1 MDYAHSND
9 VAMRDAHQTA
19 QPLEALRGE
28 NRDSFDLDL
37 LLADAPDDCFGYC
50 RGMFLPTAPDGCGVI
65 ACKALEQGQHFDDL
79 IERYTTHHAGA
90 DRRAVISMWTMYYFS
105 ILTIAAAVHRLAH
118 GRCLPLA
125 LGQVSLI
132 YNEQNGEPKA
142 FLLPDSGLTTDNAH
156 ANEDLYAL
164 IRHHIAPLIGTIAE
178 HGVAPKLLWN
188 NVAAYL
194 SWIIDEIDVRI
205 GARACAGSVS
215 ILTEPLW
222 PDGSKNAMYG
232 MIRAIPT
239 QSGET
244 CSQRKVCCLRYKLP
258 GIAGCGQSCPL
269 PQGRQ

>member
-1 MDYAHSND
+1 MSDAPQAVRSSEVSPGED
-9 VAMRDAHQTA
+9 RD
-19 QPLEALRGE
+19 G
-28 NRDSFDLDL
+28 FDLDV

-50 RGMFLPTAPDGCGVI
+50 RGMFLSTAPHGCGVI
-65 ACKALEQGQHFDDL
+65 ACKALEQGPRFNEL
-79 IERYTTHHAGA
+79 IERYTAHHKGA

-105 ILTIAAAVHRLAH
+105 ILTIAATVHRLAH
-118 GRCLPLA
+118 GRRLPLA
-125 LGQVSLI
+125 LDQVSLI
-132 YNEQNGEPKA
+132 YNEKNGEPKA
-142 FLLPDSGLTTDNAH
+142 FMLPDSGLTSEKAH
-156 ANEDLYAL
+156 ANEDLFAL

-178 HGVAPKLLWN
+178 HGVAHKLLWN

-205 GARACAGSVS
+205 GARVCAGSVS

-232 MIRAIPT
+232 MIRAVPT
-239 QSGET
+239 LSGET

-269 PQGRQ
+269 PQGR